1 MTRFVV
7 AAAGKEAE
15 VQMSEDG
22 AKAVISVQ
30 GKSVE
35 TRGDRAGGAVWKG
48 FGATGLRSNG
58 INLFTL
64 REAGA
69 DGKIICA
76 VPAVMEG
83 ARVVWNVLFRADR
96 NASCFKSLG
105 SCQRIG
111 DALDVAFAQLASELK
126 MPHKP

>member
-7 AAAGKEAE
+7 AAAGQEAE

-35 TRGDRAGGAVWKG
+35 ARGDRAGGAVWKG
-48 FGATGLRSNG
+48 MGNTGLRSNG

-64 REAGA
+64 SEAGA
-69 DGKIICA
+69 DGKVICT
-76 VPAVMEG
+76 VPAIMEG
-83 ARVVWNVLFRADR
+83 AHVVWKVLFRADR
-96 NASCFKSLG
+96 NSSCFKALG
-105 SCQRIG
+105 SRQRIG
-111 DALDVAFAQLASELK
+111 DALDLAFAQLASELK
-126 MPHKP
+126 QPHKP